1 MTARFEDL
9 WNSADDGA
17 CSPVQVFATG
27 SNANEVDHLID
38 AWYRERSDRIEC
50 SLLLDQAR
58 RLING
63 FLADGEISPL
73 RRRQA
78 TRFLKVSRTAVN
90 PGRDDAGSY

>member
-17 CSPVQVFATG
+17 SARPRIRNRAERRRSRSLDRRLV
-27 SNANEVDHLID
+27 
-38 AWYRERSDRIEC
+38 RERSDRIEC

-58 RLING
+58 RLIHG

-73 RRRQA
+73 RRQA
-78 TRFLKVSRTAVN
+78 GHALPQGEPVSPN
-90 PGRDDAGSY
+90 PGRDDT